1 MCHCAVIEKCVNNAG
16 RYVQYLPSVASSVME
31 YLGLGKSD
39 HHHSDVF
46 FNRIRVCARELD
58 DRSVR
63 ELM

>member
-1 MCHCAVIEKCVNNAG
+1 MNNAG